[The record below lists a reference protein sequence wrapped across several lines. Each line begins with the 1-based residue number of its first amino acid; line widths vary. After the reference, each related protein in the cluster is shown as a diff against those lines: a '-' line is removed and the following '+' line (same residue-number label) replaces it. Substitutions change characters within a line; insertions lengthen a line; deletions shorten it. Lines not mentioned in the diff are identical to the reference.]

1 MEKTKAIQTFLERV
15 EQLIRL
21 PLITDTEM
29 DTLYGKEMME
39 VLQGLARLNEKE
51 QLCQNCQDRCCPA
64 VRCELYA
71 PQFKRCPIYEFR
83 PPICRLHYCHR
94 FFTDGDSLLKDM
106 SDIFFDSLLTA
117 DRLGSNKVRFFDTPP
132 LTNCCPDLITATSQL
147 INSVREGNL
156 DPEEATKLLRQIVE
170 KYRTPVLQSSS

>member
-1 MEKTKAIQTFLERV
+1 MEKTKAIQTFLECV

-51 QLCQNCQDRCCPA
+51 QLCQNCQNRCCPA

-156 DPEEATKLLRQIVE
+156 DPEEATRLIRQIAE
-170 KYRTPVLQSSS
+170 AFRTPVLQSSS